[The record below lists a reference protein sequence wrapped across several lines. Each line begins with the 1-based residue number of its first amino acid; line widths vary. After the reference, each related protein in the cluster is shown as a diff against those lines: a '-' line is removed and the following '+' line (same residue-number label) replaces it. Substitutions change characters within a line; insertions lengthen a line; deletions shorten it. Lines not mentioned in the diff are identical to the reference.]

1 MENEY
6 SKILDLIEQD
16 VKNLRVSL
24 NPIGKEQLVPDVIPN
39 TVKTI
44 FSTILKRFNNDL
56 SDYNNFL
63 KSYHGNNIRESVIAG
78 TPMYF
83 FLKELDK
90 IEKSVVELDDINFF
104 VKSERE
110 WDILMKQLD
119 KFNISWD
126 GIQNPSSINRWND
139 YGKDTVIILDDTI
152 VTYGNT
158 ENSAYTSIDVKDLI

>member
-6 SKILDLIEQD
+6 SKILDLIKQD

-24 NPIGKEQLVPDVIPN
+24 NSIGKEQLVTDVIPN
-39 TVKTI
+39 TVMTI

-63 KSYHGNNIRESVIAG
+63 KSYHGNNIRESVIAE

-90 IEKSVVELDDINFF
+90 IEKSVVELDDINFL
-104 VKSERE
+104 VKSKYE
-110 WDILMKQLD
+110 WDMLMKQLD

-139 YGKDTVIILDDTI
+139 YRKDTVIVLDDTI

-158 ENSAYTSIDVKDLI
+158 ENSAYPSIDAKDLI